1 MYNILSCKGFG
12 QGASY
17 VAQGGCIKARLG
29 IVILFF
35 LIAIIRKWGGEE
47 IGIEYNFWSS
57 LAFGILG
64 YIIITAIFGSFKI
77 SLILGIVLALI
88 GGYGAGYFF
97 GGSDGGE

>member
-17 VAQGGCIKARLG
+17 LAESGCIKSRLG

-35 LIAIIRKWGGEE
+35 IIAMIRKWGGEE
-47 IGIEYNFWSS
+47 VGIEYNFWIS
-57 LAFGILG
+57 LAMGLVGYFIL
-64 YIIITAIFGSFKI
+64 ISIFGSLKI
-77 SLILGIVLALI
+77 ALIAGLVAALI

-97 GGSDGGE
+97 GGSEGGD